1 VTSSSFGKNI
11 GIALGSKVFNVKK
24 ICEKKFGKKK
34 TLEIIKKTG
43 PIKTF
48 QCTKNEDTLTLSLRA
63 WKDLKKKK
71 TLQLIRLRT

>member
-1 VTSSSFGKNI
+1 MTSSSFGKNI

-24 ICEKKFGKKK
+24 ICEKKFGKNK

-48 QCTKNEDTLTLSLRA
+48 QCSKNEDTLTLSLRA
-63 WKDLKKKK
+63 SKRIVKSLKLTKLK
-71 TLQLIRLRT
+71 I